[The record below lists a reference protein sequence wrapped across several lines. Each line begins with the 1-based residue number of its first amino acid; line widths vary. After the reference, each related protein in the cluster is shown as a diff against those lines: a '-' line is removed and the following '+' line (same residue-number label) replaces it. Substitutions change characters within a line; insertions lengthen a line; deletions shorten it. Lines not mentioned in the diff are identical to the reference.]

1 MAQHESRPQEVQ
13 GVHTQN
19 ANNAASRQIQDE
31 LKKQL
36 QQKDRVIEQLRAK
49 DTGSKEE
56 NKAITK
62 QKNDLRNQITDLQ
75 NALLLK
81 DRELEGIKAKDKQLA
96 RLKREGAEKQ
106 KQMEALQ
113 KAIDGLKKEMFDYQ
127 AVQEQLKE
135 KDVVA
140 AKREQFANAQ
150 ADEERKNLL
159 RKESVAKATKVEME
173 NSLRAEKAKVSKLEE
188 ERNRIQADR
197 DEIDR

>member
-1 MAQHESRPQEVQ
+1 MQ

-159 RKESVAKATKVEME
+159 KKESVAKATKVEME

>member
-159 RKESVAKATKVEME
+159 KKESVAKATKVEME

>member
-1 MAQHESRPQEVQ
+1 MQ